1 MAKEILQEI
10 YKILQ
15 LIISAPVLTL
25 IGVWLGWVLNSLSQ
39 RRQHRMESLQ
49 SYFAALREVMKVT
62 SNIPPDLG
70 VSELQSRVESE
81 VEFQNSLSGRLVR
94 LFGLRT
100 ELIPYLD
107 KEIIEFIDQ
116 RFKPLYT
123 IETGTYEIRSN
134 MSKEFAVAVYQLRLL
149 VERVER
155 RLVSKYENISK

>member
-49 SYFAALREVMKVT
+49 GYFAALREIMAVT

-70 VSELQSRVESE
+70 VSELQSRVESDIG
-81 VEFQNSLSGRLVR
+81 FQNSLSGRLVR

-123 IETGTYEIRSN
+123 IETGTYEIRSS

-149 VERVER
+149 VESVER